1 MEIDTLEKFQVDT
14 CKKQTSY
21 KMVDRLGE
29 KIRSSSEYTGLTE
42 KKVHYEE
49 AE

>member
-1 MEIDTLEKFQVDT
+1 
-14 CKKQTSY
+14 
-21 KMVDRLGE
+21 MVDRLGE

-49 AE
+49 AEDYEY